1 MNKLEY
7 FYDFLTKKQPFQR
20 IKCKKNGSILSCFF
34 DPRCCYI
41 LYRTKIWPKIKGGFV
56 QQQKNRYYLK
66 ANREKKSFFAMLFVG
81 RNYSLYFMFEVIINA
96 ARC

>member
-1 MNKLEY
+1 M
-7 FYDFLTKKQPFQR
+7 
-20 IKCKKNGSILSCFF
+20 
-34 DPRCCYI
+34 
-41 LYRTKIWPKIKGGFV
+41 KGGFV

-66 ANREKKSFFAMLFVG
+66 ANREKKNFFAMLFVG